1 MTVKVSHLSSHG
13 FKLDIGVNARDIM
26 SALSILQIQS
36 IPFII
41 LNVYTRRVNTNIHA
55 WTRGV
60 SNDIESIKYLEAVRP
75 LCVTYCCVT

>member
-1 MTVKVSHLSSHG
+1 MTVKVSHLSTHG

-41 LNVYTRRVNTNIHA
+41 LNAFTRRFNTNIHA
-55 WTRGV
+55 
-60 SNDIESIKYLEAVRP
+60 
-75 LCVTYCCVT
+75 